1 MVNITTLKT
10 PEVIALA
17 LRYPTEDRM
26 ATLRD
31 AIEALPAGS
40 AEREMR
46 RFAKAISASEIR
58 NLEELFTTT
67 FDLSPIV
74 APYVGHLAWG
84 DSYERGA
91 FMAEIQGAMREL
103 GVDPEGE
110 LPDHLE
116 PILRYLAATDE
127 PIEKLKPVLV
137 PSVIKMEKTLKKA
150 DSKNPYLHVLTAARI
165 ATEESMR

>member
-1 MVNITTLKT
+1 MVSITTLKT

-17 LRYPTEDRM
+17 LSYPTEDRLV
-26 ATLRD
+26 TLRE
-31 AIEALPAGS
+31 AIDALPKGN

-46 RFAKAISASEIR
+46 RFAKAISDRGTSE
-58 NLEELFTTT
+58 LEEVFTAT
-67 FDLSPIV
+67 FDLSPVV

-91 FMAEIQGAMREL
+91 FMAEIQGEMRAV
-103 GVDPEGE
+103 GVDLEGE
-110 LPDHLE
+110 LPDHLG
-116 PILRYLAATDE
+116 PILRYLATTDE
-127 PIEKLKPVLV
+127 PIESLKPVLV
-137 PSVIKMEKTLKKA
+137 PSVVKMEKTLKKA

>member
-1 MVNITTLKT
+1 MVNITGLKT

-17 LRYPTEDRM
+17 LRYPTEDRLAVM
-26 ATLRD
+26 LD
-31 AIEALPAGS
+31 AIEALPTGG

-46 RFAKAISASEIR
+46 RFAKAISDSEIQD
-58 NLEELFTTT
+58 LEELFTAT

-91 FMAEIQGAMREL
+91 FMAEIQGAMRDI
-103 GVDPEGE
+103 GINPEGE

-137 PSVIKMEKTLKKA
+137 PSVVKMEKTLKKA